1 MVFVLLERKWF
12 RQNRL
17 IIEVLPTEVSPINM
31 TLKTRS
37 GVIGLNESSTEEVKG
52 AFTSSVRV
60 VIEEKSALVS
70 P

>member
-1 MVFVLLERKWF
+1 MVFVLLERKWL

-37 GVIGLNESSTEEVKG
+37 GVIGLNESSTEFEG